1 MNDQDLQKLN
11 EHHNAVAAEADK
23 MPAGLPYSM
32 REALAELKV
41 GELNSLVRV
50 PESIFV
56 RDILPALCGEL
67 GTLVD
72 FKWWGFRFGS
82 PYKGFLIVK
91 DHNQS
96 EVLFEAPPLLDRNFK
111 LRPAR
116 SPKDTVREAAAN
128 YQNRAYSRP
137 HQAKNEFNDA
147 LRGRL
152 DFSETG
158 QALKFMTMLDKIF
171 IHYGKPSIFE
181 SITDP
186 AVLEA
191 VGHEKIESP
200 ATAGTVSTVYDEQAY
215 SDDGLY
221 D

>member
-1 MNDQDLQKLN
+1 MNKDELQKLN

-41 GELNSLVRV
+41 VELNSLVRV

-82 PYKGFLIVK
+82 PYRGFLIVK
-91 DHNQS
+91 DHNQN

-111 LRPAR
+111 LRPAS
-116 SPKDTVREAAAN
+116 SPRDTVREAAAN
-128 YQNRAYSRP
+128 YSNRAYNRP
-137 HQAKNEFNDA
+137 AQAKNEFNDA
-147 LRGRL
+147 LRARI

-158 QALKFMTMLDKIF
+158 RALKFMTMLDKIF

-181 SITDP
+181 QVTDP
-186 AVLEA
+186 DILAA
-191 VGHEKIESP
+191 VGREKTESP
-200 ATAGTVSTVYDEQAY
+200 ASTGTDSTVYEEQGY
-215 SDDGLY
+215 SDEGLY